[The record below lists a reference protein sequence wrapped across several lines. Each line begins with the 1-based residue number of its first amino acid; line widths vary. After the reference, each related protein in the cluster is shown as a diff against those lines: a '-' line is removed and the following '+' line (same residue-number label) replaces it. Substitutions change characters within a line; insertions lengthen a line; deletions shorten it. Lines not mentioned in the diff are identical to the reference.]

1 MFLNYLIVAWRN
13 LRKQRIFSLINLL
26 GMAVGMAGFIL
37 FAQMAGSK
45 LHADRFHRNADRICG
60 LVRVSLSSEKKEQHS
75 AFLPIPALAALRS
88 EFPEIEDGT
97 RALSGGRLAIDRGDE
112 AFSESR
118 VLFVDPSFLTVFS
131 FEMAVG
137 DPKRALEDPR
147 SIVLSE
153 RAASKY
159 FGDEAPL
166 GRVLTIGG
174 NVGLTVTGV
183 IRNLPR
189 TSSLRFDFLV
199 PIETA
204 RGLIDGF
211 DSWRANPAAVFV
223 LLRKG
228 ADRVRLEEKLP
239 AFLEKYF
246 ENSPDSPMK
255 LYLMPFL
262 DFRLKSSH
270 IESILPSSL
279 PQAVHI
285 PFFLGAI
292 LLLVVSINF
301 INLANAR
308 NMHRLKEIGL
318 RKSVG
323 AKRSQIFIQLLGESM
338 LLALLA
344 VPPAILFYELVH
356 PAFYAYMAK
365 AIPTGE
371 MAGVSNSILNYPY
384 LLKYLLAAA
393 LLTGLF
399 SGFFPALA
407 LSSRRPAQ
415 ILKGALQTGRKKRRG
430 YKFMIVTQF
439 TLAVL
444 FMTIA
449 GVVRSQFATWVKAD
463 FGYSREN
470 LAILRIPD
478 GKRPSLEPLKTEIAR
493 HPRVLEVS
501 ASANL
506 PLVWSENRP
515 ARPAGSDPEEAV
527 TVDAYGVDYG
537 FVEALEMEVKKG
549 RSFSREMGD
558 GANYIVNE
566 AAAAR
571 LPWPDPLGQLL
582 TVGDRTGMVVGVVKN
597 FLFDDIG
604 FHIPPAVLYVEPG
617 RLNVVLVKYSPAGG
631 FPAIREFLKQ
641 KWAAFAP
648 DLPFDCTT
656 LDDEFHAFFDL
667 LGRLA
672 SFLNAIGLVTVF
684 FACLGLLGLAAFM
697 VERRTKE
704 IGIRKVLGGSLSGIT
719 WTITREYLVL
729 VGIANVLGI
738 AFIFIGWK
746 KVMQTGLLFL
756 ADIGPG
762 TYALSVFVSVAA
774 ALAAVTSQTWRAA
787 QANPV
792 ESLKVE

>member
-13 LRKQRIFSLINLL
+13 LGKQKLFSLVNIL

-37 FAQMAGSK
+37 FAQMSGSK
-45 LHADRFHRNADRICG
+45 LNADRFHRNAARIHG
-60 LVRVSLSSEKKEQHS
+60 LVRVSLSPEKKEQHS
-75 AFLPIPALAALRS
+75 AFVPAPALPAFQN
-88 EFPEIEDGT
+88 EFPEVEGGT
-97 RALSGGRLAIDRGDE
+97 RALPAGRVVIRRGDE

-118 VLFVDPSFLTVFS
+118 GLFVDPAFLSVFS
-131 FEMAVG
+131 FEMAAG
-137 DPKRALEDPR
+137 DPKRALEDPH

-153 RAASKY
+153 RIAAKY
-159 FGDEAPL
+159 FGDAPPL
-166 GRVLTIGG
+166 GRVLTFGG
-174 NVGLTVTGV
+174 KAALTVTGV

-199 PIETA
+199 PLEA
-204 RGLIDGF
+204 GRGLVEGF
-211 DSWRANPAAVFV
+211 DSWRANPAAVFL

-228 ADRVRLEEKLP
+228 AERARLEEKLP
-239 AFLEKYF
+239 AFLKKYF
-246 ENSPDSPMK
+246 GEAPDSPVR
-255 LYLMPFL
+255 LYLKPFL
-262 DFRLKSSH
+262 DFRLNSRN
-270 IESILPSSL
+270 IESIQASSL
-279 PQAVHI
+279 REVVYVPL
-285 PFFLGAI
+285 FLGAL

-301 INLANAR
+301 INLTNAR

-323 AKRSQIFIQLLGESM
+323 AGRSQVFVQLLGESV

-344 VPPAILFYELVH
+344 VPLAILVYELIH
-356 PAFYAYMAK
+356 PVFYAYMMQAVP
-365 AIPTGE
+365 AGE
-371 MAGVSNSILNYPY
+371 MAAVSNSIWNYPY
-384 LLKYLLAAA
+384 LLKYLFGAA

-399 SGFFPALA
+399 SGFFPALS
-407 LSSRRPAQ
+407 LSSRRPAL
-415 ILKGALQTGRKKRRG
+415 IFKGALQTGRKKGRG
-430 YKFMIVTQF
+430 YKVMIVSQF

-444 FMTIA
+444 FMTFA
-449 GVVRSQFATWVKAD
+449 GVARSQFATWVKAD

-470 LAILRIPD
+470 LATLRVPEEL
-478 GKRPSLEPLKTEIAR
+478 RSSLEPLKTEIAR
-493 HPRVLEVS
+493 HPRVRGVS

-506 PLVWSENRP
+506 PLDWSENRP
-515 ARPAGSDPEEAV
+515 ARPAGSEPEKAV

-537 FVEALEMEVKKG
+537 FAEALEMEVKKG

-558 GANYIVNE
+558 GMNFIINE
-566 AAAAR
+566 AAAAK
-571 LPWPDPLGQLL
+571 LPWPDPVGQLL
-582 TVGDRTGMVVGVVKN
+582 TVGDQTGAIVGVVKN

-604 FHIPPAVLYVEPG
+604 FRIPPAVLYLERA
-617 RLNVVLVKYSPAGG
+617 RLNVVLVKYSPGGG
-631 FPAIREFLKQ
+631 FPEIRDFLKQ

-648 DLPFDCTT
+648 DLPFDCST
-656 LDDEFHAFFDL
+656 LDDQFHLFFDL
-667 LGRLA
+667 VDKLA
-672 SFLNAIGLVTVF
+672 GLLNAIGLVTVF

-719 WTITREYLVL
+719 WTIAREYIVL
-729 VGIANVLGI
+729 VGIANVLGL
-738 AFIFIGWK
+738 ALIFLGWR

-774 ALAAVTSQTWRAA
+774 ALAAVTSQTWKAA
-787 QANPV
+787 RANPV

>member
-13 LRKQRIFSLINLL
+13 LRKQRVFSLINIL

-45 LHADRFHRNADRICG
+45 LHADRFHRNADRIYG

-75 AFLPIPALAALRS
+75 AFLPAPALAALEE
-88 EFPEIEDGT
+88 EFPEIEGGT
-97 RALSGGRLAIDRGDE
+97 RALPAGQLVIRRGD
-112 AFSESR
+112 AVFGESR
-118 VLFVDPSFLTVFS
+118 VLFVDPAFLSVFS
-131 FEMAVG
+131 FEMAAG
-137 DPKRALEDPR
+137 DPERALEDPR
-147 SIVLSE
+147 SIVLSKS
-153 RAASKY
+153 AAAKY
-159 FGDEAPL
+159 FGDDVPL
-166 GRVLTIGG
+166 GRVLTLGG
-174 NVGLTVTGV
+174 KVDVTVTGV
-183 IRNLPR
+183 LKNLPR

-199 PIETA
+199 PIEAA
-204 RGLIDGF
+204 RGLVDGL
-211 DSWRANPAAVFV
+211 DSWKAYPAAVFA

-239 AFLEKYF
+239 AFLDKYF
-246 ENSPDSPMK
+246 GRSPDSAKK

-262 DFRLKSSH
+262 DFRLKARH
-270 IESILPSSL
+270 IESFLPSSL
-279 PQAVHI
+279 PQTVHI
-285 PFFLGAI
+285 PFFLGGI

-323 AKRSQIFIQLLGESM
+323 ARRSQVFTQLLGESV
-338 LLALLA
+338 LLALVA
-344 VPPAILFYELVH
+344 VPLAILIYELVH

-371 MAGVSNSILNYPY
+371 MGAVSNSIWNYPY
-384 LLKYLLAAA
+384 LLKYLFAAA

-415 ILKGALQTGRKKRRG
+415 ILKGSVQTGRRKRRG
-430 YKFMIVTQF
+430 YKVMIVTQF
-439 TLAVL
+439 TLAIL
-444 FMTIA
+444 FMTVA
-449 GVVRSQFATWVKAD
+449 GVVRSQFDTWVKAD

-470 LAILRIPD
+470 VAVLRVPD
-478 GKRPSLEPLKTEIAR
+478 GTRSSLEPLKTEIAR
-493 HPRVLEVS
+493 HPRVRGVS

-515 ARPAGSDPEEAV
+515 ARPAGAEPEAAV

-549 RSFSREMGD
+549 RSFSRDMGD
-558 GANYIVNE
+558 GANYIINE
-566 AAAAR
+566 AAAAK

-582 TVGDRTGMVVGVVKN
+582 TVGDRTGAIVGVVKN

-604 FHIPPAVLYVEPG
+604 FRIPPAVLYVEPG

-631 FPAIREFLKQ
+631 FPEVREFLRQ

-648 DLPFDCTT
+648 DLPFDCST
-656 LDDEFHAFFDL
+656 LDDQFHAFFDL

-672 SFLNAIGLVTVF
+672 AFLNTIGLVTVF

-704 IGIRKVLGGSLSGIT
+704 IGIRKVLGGSLSGIA

-729 VGIANVLGI
+729 VGIANVLGLALI
-738 AFIFIGWK
+738 YIGWR
-746 KVMQTGLLFL
+746 KVMQTGMLFL

-762 TYALSVFVSVAA
+762 TYALSVFVSIAA
-774 ALAAVTSQTWRAA
+774 ALAAVTSQTWKAA

>member
-13 LRKQRIFSLINLL
+13 LRKQRVFSLINVL

-60 LVRVSLSSEKKEQHS
+60 LVRVSLSPEKKEQHS
-75 AFLPIPALAALRS
+75 AFVPAPALPALQN
-88 EFPEIEDGT
+88 EFPEVEGGT
-97 RALSGGRLAIDRGDE
+97 RALPAGQLVIRKGDDVF
-112 AFSESR
+112 AESR

-131 FEMAVG
+131 FEMAAG
-137 DPKRALEDPR
+137 DPKRVLEDPR

-166 GRVLTIGG
+166 GRVLSIGG

-183 IRNLPR
+183 FRNLPR

-204 RGLIDGF
+204 RGLVEGF
-211 DSWRANPAAVFV
+211 DSWRANPAAVFL

-228 ADRVRLEEKLP
+228 ADKARLEDKLP
-239 AFLEKYF
+239 AFLDKYF
-246 ENSPDSPMK
+246 GKSPDSPK
-255 LYLMPFL
+255 RLYLMPFL
-262 DFRLKSSH
+262 DFRMKARH
-270 IESILPSSL
+270 IESFLPSSL

-285 PFFLGAI
+285 PFFLGGI

-323 AKRSQIFIQLLGESM
+323 AKRSQVFIQLLGESM
-338 LLALLA
+338 LLALFA
-344 VPPAILFYELVH
+344 VPLAILVYELVH

-371 MAGVSNSILNYPY
+371 MGAVSNSIWNYPY
-384 LLKYLLAAA
+384 LLKYLFAAA

-399 SGFFPALA
+399 SGVFPALA
-407 LSSRRPAQ
+407 LSSQRPAL

-430 YKFMIVTQF
+430 YKVMIVTQF

-444 FMTIA
+444 FMTFA

-470 LAILRIPD
+470 LAILRVPEEL
-478 GKRPSLEPLKTEIAR
+478 RSSLEPLKTEIAR
-493 HPRVLEVS
+493 HPRVRGVS

-515 ARPAGSDPEEAV
+515 ARPAGSQPEKAV

-537 FVEALEMEVKKG
+537 FVEALEMEIKKG

-558 GANYIVNE
+558 GMNYIINE
-566 AAAAR
+566 AAAGK

-582 TVGDRTGMVVGVVKN
+582 TVGDRTGTVVGVVKN

-604 FHIPPAVLYVEPG
+604 FQIPPAVLYVESG
-617 RLNVVLVKYSPAGG
+617 RLNVVLVKYSRGGG
-631 FPAIREFLKQ
+631 FPEIREFLRQ

-648 DLPFDCTT
+648 DFPFDCST
-656 LDDEFHAFFDL
+656 LDDQFHAFFDL
-667 LGRLA
+667 AGRLA
-672 SFLNAIGLVTVF
+672 AFLNAIGLVTVF

-704 IGIRKVLGGSLSGIT
+704 IGIRKVLGGSLTGIT
-719 WTITREYLVL
+719 WAITREYLVL
-729 VGIANVLGI
+729 VGVANVLGL
-738 AFIFIGWK
+738 ALIFLGWR

-756 ADIGPG
+756 TDIGPG
-762 TYALSVFVSVAA
+762 TYALSVFVSIAA
-774 ALAAVTSQTWRAA
+774 ALVAVTSQTWRAA

-792 ESLKVE
+792 DSLKVE